1 MVETYIL
8 TRSSQFSN
16 EHLVVD
22 RTFPTRSSSWVLSSS
37 SSSSPGLAILMGVCH
52 EIFDPHFSII
62 PTTYFR
68 IRFEL
73 PLFIIQIYSPMMD
86 VFSHNRFLP
95 VSSFKSDQRHAKF
108 SILTPRCGFW
118 LRGVDFDS
126 AVWILTLDN
135 GNGESDYTAEYFKNS
150 HISARSKPNFKIF
163 QPVCQASADGFKSWK
178 IDVRN
183 VVAHTLNN

>member
-118 LRGVDFDS
+118 LRSVDFDS
-126 AVWILTLDN
+126 AVWILTPQCGFWLWT
-135 GNGESDYTAEYFKNS
+135 TAMGSPTTPRNS
-150 HISARSKPNFKIF
+150 LKIHISLRDQNQILKYFNLF
-163 QPVCQASADGFKSWK
+163 
-178 IDVRN
+178 VRLRQMGSN
-183 VVAHTLNN
+183 HEK